1 MRTQES
7 LPQDTR
13 NILGT
18 NNIFDLKKEK
28 KKERETKCYWKVWIL
43 TMYMGSVTLCEI
55 TEYKPKELLLK
66 TLWKKMLQ
74 FLVLN
79 FPKNFG

>member
-1 MRTQES
+1 MQLNIFVKGYKYFMRTRES

-28 KKERETKCYWKVWIL
+28 EKKRETKCY
-43 TMYMGSVTLCEI
+43 
-55 TEYKPKELLLK
+55 
-66 TLWKKMLQ
+66 
-74 FLVLN
+74 
-79 FPKNFG
+79 